1 MAIAPITGTLKR
13 KIITDISL
21 GFVAGFGLAYLYWEV
36 EHKPLITKR
45 DAYYAQLKKQKEIE
59 EGA

>member
-21 GFVAGFGLAYLYWEV
+21 GFVAGFALAFLYWEV
-36 EHKPLITKR
+36 EHKPLIAKR

-59 EGA
+59 ESA